1 MLYSYSNFSFATQK
15 RCAKCHR
22 FVSSGSKY
30 GTIACPWTE
39 ISLCTKPSSLRGSN
53 PSFDWGETSLH
64 NSLETPQRTPTG
76 RATGPFWGQ
85 IRYFLKFTFFSK
97 FIFFSKFTSFPKFT
111 FLQTQI
117 FFGKIHILLK
127 FTFLNSHFLKFTFFS
142 KSHIFFQNSHF

>member
-1 MLYSYSNFSFATQK
+1 MALLMLYSYSNFSFATQK

-97 FIFFSKFTSFPKFT
+97 FIFFFKIHIFSEIHIFANSD
-111 FLQTQI
+111 
-117 FFGKIHILLK
+117 FFGKIQILLK
-127 FTFLNSHFLKFTFFS
+127 F
-142 KSHIFFQNSHF
+142 KSIN